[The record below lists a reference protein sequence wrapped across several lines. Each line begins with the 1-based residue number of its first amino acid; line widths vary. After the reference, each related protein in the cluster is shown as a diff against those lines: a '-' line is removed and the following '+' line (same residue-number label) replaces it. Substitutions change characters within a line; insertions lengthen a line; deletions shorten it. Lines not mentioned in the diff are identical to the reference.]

1 MEKHIKTILIISA
14 AVNLILLVAVGWLLL
29 DMGVLKAEVQV
40 KTLENQMNQN
50 TQTLQDVVNFLNQSI
65 QNAKK

>member
-29 DMGVLKAEVQV
+29 DMGVLKAENQV

-50 TQTLQDVVNFLNQSI
+50 TQTLQDVVNFLN
-65 QNAKK
+65 

>member
-29 DMGVLKAEVQV
+29 DMGVLKAENQV